1 MNLSFKELSGDFVEK
16 GSSFL
21 RKRVW
26 FLEVH
31 KELKSHCIFS
41 SQRQDFSVCVCVRAR
56 ECVCMCECVF
66 PLLTGLRAGE
76 AS

>member
-16 GSSFL
+16 GSSL

-41 SQRQDFSVCVCVRAR
+41 SQPQDFSVCVCV
-56 ECVCMCECVF
+56 C
-66 PLLTGLRAGE
+66 LRA
-76 AS
+76 